1 MESEKEYNKNF
12 QLWQLERQLL
22 AVKLSLFLLTSSILF
37 LGYVQVRATW
47 LGIVISIAGIFSCV
61 IGALNFKRIPNRLK
75 ELEEKINIKWD
86 DGLKARRIAIL
97 FPPFFG
103 TIWFFSLI
111 FSISSLLP

>member
-1 MESEKEYNKNF
+1 MEKENNITF

-47 LGIVISIAGIFSCV
+47 LGIVISAAGIFSCM

-75 ELEEKINIKWD
+75 KLEEQINIKWD
-86 DGLKARRIAIL
+86 NGLKARHIAIL

-111 FSISSLLP
+111 FSILSLLT